1 MTLGLKDLYY
11 AVCTEADGAESYGT
25 PKKMAEAM
33 SADLSVKT
41 ADGSLYADDTLSES
55 VTEFASGTLKLGI
68 KDLTPE
74 VLAELLGQAVDK
86 NSVVWAGKEDE
97 PPYVAVGFRAKKTGG
112 KYRYVW
118 LLKAKFKV
126 PSEKYETKGESIKF
140 NTPDIEASFTTRKKD
155 NLWKADFVGTEE
167 SAAAKT
173 WFTAV
178 PEKAAAMPWLV
189 LWVICML
196 KAGLCR
202 TTYRTPITISW
213 VRRTQNIQQRW
224 IMATMAIL

>member
-155 NLWKADFVGTEE
+155 KVNVGNEFKYDNDDKKPKPRGDG
-167 SAAAKT
+167 SAAGGVVVNQYIYANTTDYAKQQK
-173 WFTAV
+173 
-178 PEKAAAMPWLV
+178 EAARQFRMIA
-189 LWVICML
+189 
-196 KAGLCR
+196 R
-202 TTYRTPITISW
+202 T
-213 VRRTQNIQQRW
+213 V
-224 IMATMAIL
+224 

>member
-11 AVCTEADGAESYGT
+11 AVCTETDGVESYGA

-33 SADLSVKT
+33 TADLSVKT
-41 ADGSLYADDTLSES
+41 ADDTLSES

-74 VLAELLGQAVDK
+74 VLAELLGQEVDE

-140 NTPDIEASFTTRKKD
+140 NTPDIEADFTARKKD
-155 NLWKADFVGTEE
+155 NRWKADFVGTED
-167 SAAAKT
+167 SKAAKT

-178 PEKAAAMPWLV
+178 PEPAAAMQEV
-189 LWVICML
+189 
-196 KAGLCR
+196 
-202 TTYRTPITISW
+202 
-213 VRRTQNIQQRW
+213 
-224 IMATMAIL
+224 